1 MTNKSLIH
9 LLEQLDPDDE
19 LVVAI
24 NSIEKEKEIATTYDI
39 GYEKNEYN
47 QLVLKVSIETG
58 VQIKVINPGV
68 FLPDKYKDK
77 KIAFLFAKNTA
88 FVLASNKRTD
98 TCEHVP

>member
-39 GYEKNEYN
+39 GYEKNE
-47 QLVLKVSIETG
+47 
-58 VQIKVINPGV
+58 
-68 FLPDKYKDK
+68 
-77 KIAFLFAKNTA
+77 
-88 FVLASNKRTD
+88 
-98 TCEHVP
+98 